1 MTVTISNII
10 PRKAAPVGMASQYI
24 ASGRKT
30 VIDKFTVTNTGASES
45 NISIYLPDVSSTPS
59 ASNCVLYVREIAAGE
74 TYLCPELVGQ
84 VIEVGGSIH
93 ANASALGLTISA
105 SGREIT

>member
-10 PRKAAPVGMASQYI
+10 PRKVAEVGMTSQYV
-24 ASGRKT
+24 ADGRKT
-30 VIDKFTVTNTGASES
+30 IVDKFTVTNTGASES
-45 NISIYLPDVSSTPS
+45 NISIYLPAVSSAPS
-59 ASNCVLYVREIAAGE
+59 AGNCVLSAREIAAGE

-84 VIEVGGSIH
+84 VVEVGGSIH
-93 ANASALGLTISA
+93 TNASALGLTISA

>member
-10 PRKAAPVGMASQYI
+10 PRKEVEVGITSQYI
-24 ASGRKT
+24 ADSRKT

-45 NISIYLPDVSSTPS
+45 NISIYLPDISSSPS
-59 ASNCVLYVREIAAGE
+59 ASNCVLFVREIAAGE

-93 ANASALGLTISA
+93 TDASALGFTISA